1 MNSFL
6 YLFIF
11 IPLCHFAWLIN
22 AIRTD
27 KRWVKGKRQKEHMI
41 IAELMHLRTLLPREN
56 EAIYPKSA
64 DKFVLSIV
72 DVQEYV

>member
-1 MNSFL
+1 MYSFL

-27 KRWVKGKRQKEHMI
+27 ERAKDRKNTI
-41 IAELMHLRTLLPREN
+41 AAELMHLKTLSPREN
-56 EAIYPKSA
+56 EAIYPKTA
-64 DKFVLSIV
+64 DKFGLTIAE
-72 DVQEYV
+72 VQ